1 MCRFTCAQ
9 QVPPLFHVK
18 HIRARTYRFRVLLP
32 RDRRRGMIAAQ
43 KSFDVIVIGGGHA
56 GCEAASASA
65 RMGASTA
72 LVTHRFST
80 VGAMSCNPAIGGL
93 GKGHLVREV
102 DAMDGLMGLVA
113 DASGIQF
120 RMLNRRKG
128 PAVRGPRAQADR
140 KLYAAAMQAAIRET
154 ANLSVIEGEADDLV
168 VSDGRVTGARLVG
181 ARELSAGAVVITTGT
196 FLRGLIHLGEKNWPA
211 GRAGEAPAFGLSA
224 SFERADFRLG
234 RLKTGTPPRLDG
246 TTIDWSAVE
255 MQPGDD
261 PPEPFSVMTD
271 RITTPQIQCGITRT
285 TPATHE
291 VIRAN
296 VHRSP
301 MYSGQIKSSGPR
313 YCPSIEDKIVR
324 FGDRDGHQIFL
335 EPEGLDDSTVYPNG
349 ISTSL
354 PEEVQ
359 QAILAS
365 IPGLERVRMVRP
377 VYAIEYDHVDPRELD
392 PTLQTRQP
400 PGLFLAGQINGTTGY
415 EEAAG
420 QGIVA
425 GLNAALAA
433 SGAALTVFDRAD
445 GYLGV
450 MIDDLVTRGITE
462 PYRMFTSR
470 AEYRLTLRADNA
482 DQRLTQK
489 GIGLGCVGS
498 ARTVHHCAKMDAL
511 NAARTLSKSLTIT
524 PNEAI
529 KHGLSLNRDG
539 QRRSAFELMAYPD
552 IGWSQVRPIW
562 PELAAIDPVIATH
575 LEIDAKYDVYLE
587 RQSADV
593 EAFRRDE
600 GMVLSDVDY
609 QQVPGLSNEVR
620 AKLEKARPFTVGQA
634 GRIDGMTPAAL
645 GILAAY
651 LRREA
656 RKTSKAIA

>member
-1 MCRFTCAQ
+1 M
-9 QVPPLFHVK
+9 
-18 HIRARTYRFRVLLP
+18 ISRA
-32 RDRRRGMIAAQ
+32 D
-43 KSFDVIVIGGGHA
+43 SFDVIVIGGGHA
-56 GCEAASASA
+56 GCEAASAAA
-65 RMGASTA
+65 RMGAKTA
-72 LVTHRFST
+72 LVTHRFAT

-102 DAMDGLMGLVA
+102 DALDGLMGRVA
-113 DASGIQF
+113 DAGGIQF

-154 ANLSVIEGEADDLV
+154 ANLSVIEGEADELI
-168 VSDGRVTGARLVG
+168 VSNGRVTGIRLG
-181 ARELSAGAVVITTGT
+181 EGRELSAGAVVITTGT

-211 GRAGEAPAFGLSA
+211 GRVGEAPAMGLSA
-224 SFERADFRLG
+224 SFERVGFTLG

-246 TTIDWSAVE
+246 STIDWSAVE

-261 PPEPFSVMTD
+261 PPEPFSVMTG

-285 TPATHE
+285 TSATHE

-359 QAILAS
+359 HAILAT
-365 IPGLERVRMVRP
+365 IPGLERVKMVRP
-377 VYAIEYDHVDPRELD
+377 GYAIEYDHVDPRELD
-392 PTLQTRQP
+392 PALQTKRL

-415 EEAAG
+415 EEAAA

-425 GLNAALAA
+425 GVNAALAA
-433 SGAALTVFDRAD
+433 GGADPIVFDRAD

-450 MIDDLVTRGITE
+450 MIDDLVTRGISE

-482 DQRLTQK
+482 DQRLTDK
-489 GIGLGCVGS
+489 GIALGCVGQ
-498 ARTVHHCAKMDAL
+498 ARAQRHRDKMAALEAAKSLA
-511 NAARTLSKSLTIT
+511 KSLTIT
-524 PNEAI
+524 PNEAA
-529 KHGLSLNRDG
+529 KRGLALNRDG
-539 QRRSAFELMAYPD
+539 HRRSAFELLAYPEIEWD
-552 IGWSQVRPIW
+552 VLRGIW
-562 PELAAIDPVIATH
+562 PELSAVDPSIAVH
-575 LEIDAKYDVYLE
+575 LEIDAKYDVYLK
-587 RQSADV
+587 RQTADV
-593 EAFRRDE
+593 DAFRRDE
-600 GMVLSDVDY
+600 GLVLTDIDY
-609 QQVPGLSNEVR
+609 ADVPGLSNEAR
-620 AKLEKARPFTVGQA
+620 SKLEAARPRTVGQA
-634 GRIDGMTPAAL
+634 GRLDGLTPAAL

-656 RKTSKAIA
+656 RRKTAKATA

>member
-1 MCRFTCAQ
+1 
-9 QVPPLFHVK
+9 
-18 HIRARTYRFRVLLP
+18 
-32 RDRRRGMIAAQ
+32 MINVQ
-43 KSFDVIVIGGGHA
+43 ESFDVIVIGGGHA
-56 GCEAASASA
+56 GCEAASAAA
-65 RMGASTA
+65 RLGARTA

-80 VGAMSCNPAIGGL
+80 IGAMSCNPAIGGL
-93 GKGHLVREV
+93 GKGHLVREI
-102 DAMDGLMGLVA
+102 DALDGLMGRVA
-113 DASGIQF
+113 DAGGIQF
-120 RMLNRRKG
+120 RVLNRRKG

-140 KLYAAAMQAAIRET
+140 KLYAAAMQAAILAT
-154 ANLSVIEGEADDLV
+154 ANLSVIEGEADELIV
-168 VSDGRVTGARLVG
+168 VEGTVTGVRLADGRVLR
-181 ARELSAGAVVITTGT
+181 AGSVVITTGT

-211 GRAGEAPAFGLSA
+211 GRVGEAPAMGLSS
-224 SFERADFRLG
+224 SFERAGFMLG

-261 PPEPFSVMTD
+261 PPEPFSVLTD

-285 TPATHE
+285 TTATHE

-301 MYSGQIKSSGPR
+301 MYSGQIKSTGPR
-313 YCPSIEDKIVR
+313 YCPSIEDKIVK

-354 PEEVQ
+354 PEDVQ
-359 QAILAS
+359 LAILAS
-365 IPGLERVRMVRP
+365 IPSLERVKMVRP
-377 VYAIEYDHVDPRELD
+377 GYAIEYDHVDPRELN
-392 PTLQTRQP
+392 PTLETKRLR
-400 PGLFLAGQINGTTGY
+400 GLFLAGQINGTTGY

-433 SGAALTVFDRAD
+433 SGAVPIIFDRAD

-450 MIDDLVTRGITE
+450 MIDDLVTRGISE

-482 DQRLTQK
+482 DQRLTDR
-489 GIGLGCVGS
+489 GIALGCIG
-498 ARTVHHCAKMDAL
+498 AERAQRHRAKMAAL
-511 NAARTLSKSLTIT
+511 EAAKSLAKSLTLT
-524 PNEAI
+524 PNEAAR
-529 KHGLSLNRDG
+529 HGLALNKDG
-539 QRRSAFELMAYPD
+539 HRRSAFELLAYPEV
-552 IGWSQVRPIW
+552 GWSEVANIW
-562 PELAAIDPVIATH
+562 PELSSIEPGIAVH
-575 LEIDAKYDVYLE
+575 LEIDAKYDVYLK

-593 EAFRRDE
+593 DAFRRDE
-600 GMVLSDVDY
+600 GLVLGEIDY
-609 QQVPGLSNEVR
+609 GQVPGLSNEVR
-620 AKLEKARPFTVGQA
+620 AKLRAARPWTVGQA

-656 RKTSKAIA
+656 RAKGSKATA